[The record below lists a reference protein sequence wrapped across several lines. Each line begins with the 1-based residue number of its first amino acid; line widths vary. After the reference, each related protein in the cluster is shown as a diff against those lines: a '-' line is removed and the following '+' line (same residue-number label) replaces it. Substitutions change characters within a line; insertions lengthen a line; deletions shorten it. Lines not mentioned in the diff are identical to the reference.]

1 MIATHFKEFCAAAQ
15 VRTKQQDQWRKNNA
29 NWSKNR

>member
-1 MIATHFKEFCAAAQ
+1 MIAKHFQEICATAQ
-15 VRTKQQDQWRKNNA
+15 IKAKQQDQWQKNNA